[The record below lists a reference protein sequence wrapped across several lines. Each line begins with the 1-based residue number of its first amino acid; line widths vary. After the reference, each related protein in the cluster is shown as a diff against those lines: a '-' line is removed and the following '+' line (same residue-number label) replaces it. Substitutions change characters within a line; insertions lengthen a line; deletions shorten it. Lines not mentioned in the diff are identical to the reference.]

1 MKNNTSCPSASRK
14 CSATVRPV
22 SPTRA
27 RAPGGSFTCPYTSA
41 HLLSNC
47 HQQISYLIING
58 FLGCA
63 TQMSFGRINWGHDP
77 RERKLSNYSGTNKVK
92 QVCTCFSQSL
102 MTLLSIISLYK
113 SLPSRVRSPTP
124 ANTEKPP
131 ADIQTDQ
138 QIACHCSLNSP
149 DTRISVID
157 AFLHSEYQLDSQ
169 LSIYS

>member
-1 MKNNTSCPSASRK
+1 
-14 CSATVRPV
+14 
-22 SPTRA
+22 
-27 RAPGGSFTCPYTSA
+27 
-41 HLLSNC
+41 LLSNC

-63 TQMSFGRINWGHDP
+63 TQMSFGRIKWGHDP
-77 RERKLSNYSGTNKVK
+77 RERNYSGTNKVK